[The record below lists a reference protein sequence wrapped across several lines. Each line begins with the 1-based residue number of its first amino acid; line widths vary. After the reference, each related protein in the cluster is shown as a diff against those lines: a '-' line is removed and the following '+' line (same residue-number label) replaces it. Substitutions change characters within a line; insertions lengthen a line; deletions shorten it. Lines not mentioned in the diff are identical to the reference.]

1 MQSYLETNTNF
12 ENYDDILYR
21 TTFLSYFISLYIS
34 TIEHKNRNQSIT
46 VNEIYDFIQDLH
58 TELDFEI
65 PSLTKRD
72 ISFCF
77 HILDRIGVCTCLKQ

>member
-34 TIEHKNRNQSIT
+34 TIEHKNLNQSIT

-72 ISFCF
+72 ISFLF
-77 HILDRIGVCTCLKQ
+77 SYFG